1 MRQIYRQG
9 DVLITRI
16 EKIPIRRQALPEN
29 DDTRRLV
36 LAHGEATGHA
46 HVIEAKP
53 SEARLRHKDAVQPN
67 RWGQGGEPER
77 TFLEVLSP
85 SGVALV
91 HDEHATIELPPGEY
105 EITRQREYDPEV
117 ARREARVRD

>member
-1 MRQIYRQG
+1 MLYRQG
-9 DVLITRI
+9 DVLIRRVD
-16 EKIPIRRQALPEN
+16 KIPMRRQALPE
-29 DDTRRLV
+29 DDSPRRIV

-53 SEARLRHKDAVQPN
+53 SEARLRHKDAVTD
-67 RWGQGGEPER
+67 RWRRTLEPER

-85 SGVALV
+85 TGVSLV

-105 EITRQREYDPEV
+105 EVSRQREYDPEA